1 MSSVLYDAFA
11 DLAVARQQALDARQK
26 RLDEQAIAEARRF
39 KVPALGAD
47 QVEFLWATDCE
58 VDIVCHLDYTPEEA
72 ADHYGPAPYPG
83 YPEDMSLRAA
93 YVRGVDIYELLS
105 EKQINQ
111 IEEAAL
117 IQHAES
123 RSSGDY

>member
-1 MSSVLYDAFA
+1 MSALYETRTYMEAMR
-11 DLAVARQQALDARQK
+11 LQALEARQK
-26 RLDEQAIAEARRF
+26 RFDEQAIAEARRF
-39 KVPALGAD
+39 KVPPLGRD
-47 QVEFLWATDCE
+47 QVEFLWATDCV

-117 IQHAES
+117 IAHSEA
-123 RSSGDY
+123 RR

>member
-1 MSSVLYDAFA
+1 MSALYDALS
-11 DLAVARQQALDARQK
+11 DLATARQQALDARQK
-26 RLDEQAIAEARRF
+26 RLDEKAIDEARRF
-39 KVPALGAD
+39 KVPPLGSD
-47 QVEFLWATDCE
+47 QVEYLWATDCV

-72 ADHYGPAPYPG
+72 SDHYGPAPYPG

-117 IQHAES
+117 LQ
-123 RSSGDY
+123 RSENRGGDE

>member
-1 MSSVLYDAFA
+1 MSAVYDAFK
-11 DLAVARQQALDARQK
+11 DLAKAREEALAARQK
-26 RLDEQAIAEARRF
+26 RLDEKAIDEARRF
-39 KVPALGAD
+39 KVPALGRD
-47 QVEFLWATDCE
+47 QVEYLWATDCV
-58 VDIVCHLDYTPEEA
+58 VDIVCHLDYTPEES

-117 IQHAES
+117 LQ
-123 RSSGDY
+123 RSENRGRDE

>member
-1 MSSVLYDAFA
+1 MSAVYDALS
-11 DLAVARQQALDARQK
+11 DLAAARQQALDARQK

-39 KVPALGAD
+39 KVPPLGRD
-47 QVEFLWATDCE
+47 QIEFLWATDCV

-117 IQHAES
+117 IQ
-123 RSSGDY
+123 RSENRRGWDE

>member
-47 QVEFLWATDCE
+47 QVEFLWVTDCE

-111 IEEAAL
+111 IEESAL
-117 IQHAES
+117 LQRSES
-123 RSSGDY
+123 RG

>member
-1 MSSVLYDAFA
+1 MSALYDAIS

-26 RLDEQAIAEARRF
+26 RLDHQAITEARRF

-47 QVEFLWATDCE
+47 QVEYLWATDCV
-58 VDIVCHLDYTPEEA
+58 VDIVCHLEYTPEED

-83 YPEDMSLRAA
+83 CPAEMSLRAA

-105 EKQINQ
+105 EKQINR
-111 IEEAAL
+111 IEEDAL
-117 IQHAES
+117 IQYQEGRRES
-123 RSSGDY
+123 F

>member
-1 MSSVLYDAFA
+1 MSAVYDAFK

-47 QVEFLWATDCE
+47 QVEYLWATDCE
-58 VDIVCHLDYTPEEA
+58 VDIVCHLDYTPEEDA
-72 ADHYGPAPYPG
+72 QHYGDAPYPG
-83 YPEDMSLRAA
+83 CPADMSLRAA

-105 EKQINQ
+105 EKQINR

-117 IQHAES
+117 LQRSES
-123 RSSGDY
+123 RGRDE